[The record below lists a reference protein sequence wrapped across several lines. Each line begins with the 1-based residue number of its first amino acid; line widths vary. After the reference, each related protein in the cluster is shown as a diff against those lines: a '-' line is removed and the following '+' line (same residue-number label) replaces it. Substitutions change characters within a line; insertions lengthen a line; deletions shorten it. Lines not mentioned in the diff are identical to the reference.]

1 MGKFFYNLRV
11 EISSN
16 YNLEVTK
23 SFKKYSLGLFI
34 SCRQYSVKQFLFI
47 YFGCAKSSLLCADFS
62 VVLTRG
68 GPLCSCGVQAS
79 HCGGLS
85 CCRGQALR
93 QAHFSRCCSW
103 AR

>member
-47 YFGCAKSSLLCADFS
+47 LAVLSL
-62 VVLTRG
+62 
-68 GPLCSCGVQAS
+68 
-79 HCGGLS
+79 
-85 CCRGQALR
+85 
-93 QAHFSRCCSW
+93 RCCVQTFL
-103 AR
+103 

>member
-1 MGKFFYNLRV
+1 MGKFFYNLGV

-16 YNLEVTK
+16 DNLEVTK
-23 SFKKYSLGLFI
+23 SFEKYSLGLFI
-34 SCRQYSVKQFLFI
+34 SCGQYSVKQCLFI
-47 YFGCAKSSLLCADFS
+47 YFGPARSSPLCDFS
-62 VVLTRG
+62 VVPKRG
-68 GPLCSCGVQAS
+68 GPLCSCGVQAA